1 MAENNKLQSD
11 VKNVKHRLEEKIHFE
26 KKKNRQ
32 KGSIIAAET
41 T

>member
-26 KKKNRQ
+26 RKRTGKRE
-32 KGSIIAAET
+32 AL
-41 T
+41 